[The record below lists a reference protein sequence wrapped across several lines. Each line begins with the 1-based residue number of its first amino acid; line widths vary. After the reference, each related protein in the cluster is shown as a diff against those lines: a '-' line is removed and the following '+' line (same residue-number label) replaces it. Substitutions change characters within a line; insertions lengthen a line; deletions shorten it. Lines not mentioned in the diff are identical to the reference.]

1 MTKYVSFSCQ
11 KVSGSWLKSVTPLRL
26 KKWHVASCRKLCLCW
41 TREDKI
47 TIILVKVVCCMIY
60 IALNMKSKWSLFT
73 FFKQVPFLIM
83 EDALVHVI
91 TKKKKKTVFSTVIID
106 MQNCF
111 GLFYLSYFGM
121 YCPLLVF
128 QCFPFPKQFPSSF
141 FSLSL
146 NNPFHSKM

>member
-91 TKKKKKTVFSTVIID
+91 TKKKKKNCIQYSYNRHAELFWTILFELFWYVLPTFSFPVFSIPKTIPI
-106 MQNCF
+106 
-111 GLFYLSYFGM
+111 
-121 YCPLLVF
+121 LL
-128 QCFPFPKQFPSSF
+128 F
-141 FSLSL
+141 FSLTE
-146 NNPFHSKM
+146 